1 MKLTFSRRLAMI
13 AGVGLPLVET
23 LRRWHQLREWAGF
36 LFWFDDVL
44 IGAFLL
50 FAAYRTRRDA
60 AGGRVYLAAAW
71 GFACAMGYNSFA
83 WQLVNLDQA
92 DPSGMASKT
101 VVAIKAVLLAG
112 AVAALFCTLG
122 WKQGETKAI

>member
-13 AGVGLPLVET
+13 AGIGLPLIET
-23 LRRWHQLREWAGF
+23 LRRWHQLGEWAGF

-60 AGGRVYLAAAW
+60 AGGRVYL
-71 GFACAMGYNSFA
+71 
-83 WQLVNLDQA
+83 
-92 DPSGMASKT
+92 
-101 VVAIKAVLLAG
+101 
-112 AVAALFCTLG
+112 
-122 WKQGETKAI
+122 